1 MSGGAGKALLLLL
14 VVLATYLWIGYAVT
28 EMTGGEKKGGAVV
41 EVSPEGGE
49 AIFWGKGRC
58 YTCHSLGGE
67 GSAVRC
73 PNLGRFGEKFEL
85 PIGARAVERA
95 LERSEET
102 GNHYTPLDYLI
113 ESLAKPDAYLVEGY
127 KNEMAIVYAP
137 PISLNMLEIK
147 AVLSYLMSQ
156 GGELDMEAIE
166 NPGELAAVY
175 YQRIMAAS
183 AAGGGDPGNG
193 EEVFVDNCMDCHM
206 LNGEG
211 ENIGPDLTGIA
222 SKGLRFI
229 AESITVP
236 TKSITEGYE
245 TWEVIRKDG
254 RKFVGIKLRED
265 ATEVELIRATG
276 EIIVIARAD
285 IQTMLQDESSSIMPA
300 DLTEALTIKD
310 FQDVQAY
317 LMMQKEQ

>member
-1 MSGGAGKALLLLL
+1 MSGAAGKVLLLLL
-14 VVLATYLWIGYAVT
+14 VVLSTYLWLGYVIT
-28 EMTGGEKKGGAVV
+28 DMTGGEKRGGGVV

-58 YTCHSLGGE
+58 YTCHSLGGQ

-73 PNLGRFGEKFEL
+73 PNLGQFGEKFAL

-102 GNHYTPLDYLI
+102 GDHYTALDYLI

-156 GGELDMEAIE
+156 GGDLDMEAIE
-166 NPGELAAVY
+166 NPGALAAVY
-175 YQRIMAAS
+175 YQRIAAAS
-183 AAGGGDPGNG
+183 AAGGGDPGWG
-193 EEVFVDNCMDCHM
+193 EEVFADNCLDCHM

-222 SKGLRFI
+222 GKGLKFI
-229 AESITVP
+229 AESITTP

-245 TWEVIRKDG
+245 TWEVTRKDG
-254 RKFVGIKLRED
+254 RKFIGIKLRED
-265 ATEVELIRATG
+265 ATEVELIRDTG
-276 EIIVIARAD
+276 EVVFIAKAD
-285 IQTMLQDESSSIMPA
+285 IQEMLQDESRSLMPD
-300 DLTEALTIKD
+300 DLNEVLTIKD